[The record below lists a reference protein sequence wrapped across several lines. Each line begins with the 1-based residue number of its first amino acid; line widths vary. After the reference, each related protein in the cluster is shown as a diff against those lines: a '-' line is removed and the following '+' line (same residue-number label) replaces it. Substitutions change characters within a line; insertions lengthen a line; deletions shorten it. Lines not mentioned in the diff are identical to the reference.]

1 MKLGDLLVIYLIAG
15 LACAVAIYRTSP
27 RRGIGGLASAMI
39 AVPLWPLWAPIALT
53 TRRGTLQGSAGA
65 SARPVEPEAEIAA
78 SVARIDAALREAM
91 EACAG
96 TSIAALLPRDAAD
109 RILAEVRRA
118 AVRHAELGALLA
130 REGFDLRAAE
140 VRLAGLTGADASGR
154 AISTA
159 RLHVDYVRRLQ
170 ALRERDA
177 RALDELSDLV
187 QALRAQL
194 TLARFAGSQ
203 PEGAGG
209 IVSELWARVE
219 GLGVALGSEEPEA
232 VVPGGPA

>member
-15 LACAVAIYRTSP
+15 LASAVAIYRTSP
-27 RRGIGGLASAMI
+27 KKGTGALLSAAI
-39 AVPLWPLWAPIALT
+39 AIPLWPLWAPVALT
-53 TRRGTLQGSAGA
+53 AKRGSPQNQAFA
-65 SARPVEPEAEIAA
+65 SDRNAAPEAEVQA
-78 SVARIDAALREAM
+78 SVDRIDAALREAM

-96 TSIAALLPRDAAD
+96 SSLERLLPRDAAD

-118 AVRHAELGALLA
+118 AARHAELGALLA

-140 VRLAGLTGADASGR
+140 ARLADLTGADASPR

-159 RLHVDYVRRLQ
+159 RLHLDYVRRLK

-219 GLGVALGSEEPEA
+219 GLGVALGAEEPPAEVSDEA
-232 VVPGGPA
+232 A

>member
-1 MKLGDLLVIYLIAG
+1 MKLGDLLAIYVIAG
-15 LACAVAIYRTSP
+15 LACAVAIYRTAP
-27 RRGIGGLASAMI
+27 QRGLAGLASALV

-53 TRRGTLQGSAGA
+53 AKRGAPEEPTKAN
-65 SARPVEPEAEIAA
+65 ARPAEPEVAA

-96 TSIAALLPRDAAD
+96 SSLAALLPREAAD
-109 RILAEVRRA
+109 RILNEVRRA
-118 AVRHAELGALLA
+118 AARHAEIGALLA
-130 REGFDLRAAE
+130 REGFDIRAAE
-140 VRLAGLTGADASGR
+140 ARLADLTREGASPR

-159 RLHVDYVRRLQ
+159 RLHLDYVRRLQ

-194 TLARFAGSQ
+194 TLARLAGSQ

-219 GLGVALGSEEPEA
+219 GLGVALGAEEP
-232 VVPGGPA
+232 PAEVSSEVA

>member
-1 MKLGDLLVIYLIAG
+1 MKLGDLLAIYLIAG
-15 LACAVAIYRTSP
+15 LACAVAIYRTAPDRS
-27 RRGIGGLASAMI
+27 LSSVASALI

-53 TRRGTLQGSAGA
+53 AKRGSPTEPAYSGK
-65 SARPVEPEAEIAA
+65 ARPAEPEVAA
-78 SVARIDAALREAM
+78 SVARIDAALHEAM

-96 TSIAALLPRDAAD
+96 SSLATLLPQTAAD

-118 AVRHAELGALLA
+118 AARHAEIGALLA

-140 VRLAGLTGADASGR
+140 ARLAELTKTDASPR

-159 RLHVDYVRRLQ
+159 RLHLDYVRRLQ

-177 RALDELSDLV
+177 KALDELSDLV

-194 TLARFAGSQ
+194 TLARLAGSQ

-219 GLGVALGSEEPEA
+219 GLGVALGAEEAPAEVSSEA
-232 VVPGGPA
+232 A